1 MEIVRIKIYTPFRGL
16 KPPFEIRFKS
26 NSDRNEIDPVC
37 FAGLNGAGKSNVME
51 LISEIFFY
59 LEAIHHLSAQKYVK
73 RNSPFGFYIEY
84 RLPVTAN
91 NLLEGEPSSYISE
104 GLQRTV
110 YIDKK
115 KEKGPEISYQVEG
128 YDEVALNPKSSS
140 GEEYLSIYDKLL
152 PAKIVAY
159 SSGGNEQISKPFR
172 RMGFF
177 YFDEFER
184 ATHDAENIGN
194 TRLNRLYFMDYRSN
208 AAVLL
213 ADFIF
218 KEYDVVVLK
227 SIVDTLAD
235 IGGKAEEL
243 NLAFRS
249 SNVISRKLLDFLAT
263 PEGENYG
270 TEINEVVSYFKEVR
284 DNLGIISRKING
296 LRPRLNEYVRDIN
309 RHDFYKKCKK
319 FVNYVLTQS
328 EVVKGEVCLP
338 DGIPKFRLKPERGM
352 KFVIIKENPDLGG
365 SVPRQAKGVA
375 PEVTEDIR
383 EANYQKDLV
392 AQQKRQR
399 IAGYLKELQ
408 HQLDRAKEVD
418 FSEFFHRI
426 VVLEKG
432 DLNLTIKWAS
442 KALTKYNLDN
452 LYRVEIA
459 QEKIVNSE
467 YLWISIWKTVIYK
480 RR

>member
-1 MEIVRIKIYTPFRGL
+1 MSVFNLY
-16 KPPFEIRFKS
+16 
-26 NSDRNEIDPVC
+26 NEIEQELHFLLPKRGMMLIVFHLYHRMKEQEMERTFTEEDIKKSIRAVQSHLRTEQSEQWNQVIRALQKYFLWRDVEQGMYRFRAYAWQLCEEVEKVLYDKFNPTQIEAYFKYIQNTLQVEQ
-37 FAGLNGAGKSNVME
+37 FDGWYQLTFRNYAGKVSSQ
-51 LISEIFFY
+51 ISA
-59 LEAIHHLSAQKYVK
+59 LDCQVSAAVADFKAK
-73 RNSPFGFYIEY
+73 IS
-84 RLPVTAN
+84 AN
-91 NLLEGEPSSYISE
+91 
-104 GLQRTV
+104 
-110 YIDKK
+110 
-115 KEKGPEISYQVEG
+115 EG
-128 YDEVALNPKSSS
+128 YDVVA
-140 GEEYLSIYDKLL
+140 
-152 PAKIVAY
+152 
-159 SSGGNEQISKPFR
+159 
-172 RMGFF
+172 
-177 YFDEFER
+177 
-184 ATHDAENIGN
+184 
-194 TRLNRLYFMDYRSN
+194 
-208 AAVLL
+208 
-213 ADFIF
+213 
-218 KEYDVVVLK
+218 LK

-249 SNVISRKLLDFLAT
+249 SHVISRKLLDFLAT

-319 FVNYVLTQS
+319 FVNYILTQS

-375 PEVTEDIR
+375 PEVTEEIR
-383 EANYQKDLV
+383 EANYQKDLA

-418 FSEFFHRI
+418 FSAFFHRI

-467 YLWISIWKTVIYK
+467 YPWIAVWKTVIYK